1 MPSAIQQSK
10 YSDNVREES
19 NVKEETK
26 VNEVDDNFIQFI
38 VFAFVLA
45 VILLVTVLLL
55 ALPKKTLYH
64 SPAFV
69 GLFYLS
75 ANHIKF
81 TYLIK
86 D

>member
-38 VFAFVLA
+38 FL
-45 VILLVTVLLL
+45 
-55 ALPKKTLYH
+55 H
-64 SPAFV
+64 
-69 GLFYLS
+69 LF
-75 ANHIKF
+75 
-81 TYLIK
+81 
-86 D
+86 

>member
-45 VILLVTVLLL
+45 VIL
-55 ALPKKTLYH
+55 
-64 SPAFV
+64 
-69 GLFYLS
+69 
-75 ANHIKF
+75 
-81 TYLIK
+81 
-86 D
+86 

>member
-19 NVKEETK
+19 NVKEKTK

-55 ALPKKTLYH
+55 ALPK
-64 SPAFV
+64 
-69 GLFYLS
+69 
-75 ANHIKF
+75 
-81 TYLIK
+81 
-86 D
+86 

>member
-10 YSDNVREES
+10 YSD

-55 ALPKKTLYH
+55 ALPK
-64 SPAFV
+64 
-69 GLFYLS
+69 
-75 ANHIKF
+75 
-81 TYLIK
+81 
-86 D
+86 